1 MRKAMQARRT
11 CRRLA
16 DRDVPGFMLRMSG
29 LCFALAGLLIAGCA
43 DADGGDEARRL
54 LERAVAAARE
64 RGLMSVPVGS
74 AAGGVMIRLHAGE
87 WDPLGNP
94 ADLAEQAA
102 RVTMARA
109 EGGAE
114 AVLSVELK
122 PEAAKALMIRRLD
135 AELEAVR
142 RQGLLLAENGRD
154 VAGRI
159 DRRIDEAKREAAAA
173 LEAADV
179 ATVVRLRVDRR
190 TAVPASVS
198 VETRIVRPA
207 EPLSAAG
214 SGALPDDGTS
224 GWQETIIDEFQI
236 IGEGEK
242 DG

>member
-1 MRKAMQARRT
+1 
-11 CRRLA
+11 
-16 DRDVPGFMLRMSG
+16 
-29 LCFALAGLLIAGCA
+29 
-43 DADGGDEARRL
+43 
-54 LERAVAAARE
+54 
-64 RGLMSVPVGS
+64 
-74 AAGGVMIRLHAGE
+74 
-87 WDPLGNP
+87 
-94 ADLAEQAA
+94 
-102 RVTMARA
+102 
-109 EGGAE
+109 
-114 AVLSVELK
+114 
-122 PEAAKALMIRRLD
+122 IRRLD